1 MLRSLP
7 LRVAPLPGEALDSW
21 LEALAFRMGAP
32 WGDLCEAVG
41 LNDCAQHRGALTN
54 GWLAQLS
61 TQQLAAIELATGV
74 DRIVVAS
81 MTLHSAVAAVGGG
94 LDTGS
99 GAITSL
105 LWMQSG
111 RSRFCP
117 HCLAENGGRWYQLWR
132 LRWSVACSKHRCL
145 LADFCPKCRQPQR
158 IRSIQLGHVPTPLHC
173 ARRSSAGE
181 QVGGTRCAADL
192 TAAQALVLPEGHI
205 ALRAQRSVQ
214 ECLAS
219 GRAHFGVYKDMLVS
233 AAVLIADFAALGGRI
248 LTYAGRDQLSRH
260 LPDVVLDAYWDRA
273 AAPVRRRTGVTAHA
287 QAIESAAAIAAAW
300 SVLCQP
306 NFRVAGQ
313 RLRWLVEAS
322 RECGVAVRAS
332 TTGWGRGVSAAL
344 VAVQLSA
351 LSPFLAPSDQLRY
364 GTETLTP
371 RRPHGRTASQ
381 RARSIPALMWS
392 RFSLPVRC
400 AGVGYQQLRLALSVA
415 TVLVGS
421 HVTLAEAT
429 DALGSVI
436 SAHAVS
442 RVLQRLQR
450 SPRWSTTAA
459 LLAELADGLDG
470 CCVPIDYARRRR
482 LPTADLLPDA
492 VWREMCSNVGVHPGR
507 TVRIRLVRCWLYER
521 VTCMPASASA
531 WALDSPEFRSKL
543 ADLPLLLCA
552 ELITSL
558 DEHAQRFLRTQG
570 IRDEPVQ
577 WLADDSVIAESA
589 SLQVEPPNF
598 DTAEL
603 HRLIRVENPR
613 CFADLAMR
621 FGCDIDVLRYLLECT
636 PAPRYQ
642 SDEARLESVLARAAR
657 ALPRD
662 GFIELYLTQQLS
674 LAAVAERIGLSRQ
687 AVTRLAHR
695 YGVPVRRPGRAG
707 RKSDHR

>member
-1 MLRSLP
+1 MP
-7 LRVAPLPGEALDSW
+7 
-21 LEALAFRMGAP
+21 
-32 WGDLCEAVG
+32 
-41 LNDCAQHRGALTN
+41 
-54 GWLAQLS
+54 
-61 TQQLAAIELATGV
+61 
-74 DRIVVAS
+74 
-81 MTLHSAVAAVGGG
+81 
-94 LDTGS
+94 
-99 GAITSL
+99 
-105 LWMQSG
+105 
-111 RSRFCP
+111 
-117 HCLAENGGRWYQLWR
+117 
-132 LRWSVACSKHRCL
+132 
-145 LADFCPKCRQPQR
+145 
-158 IRSIQLGHVPTPLHC
+158 
-173 ARRSSAGE
+173 
-181 QVGGTRCAADL
+181 
-192 TAAQALVLPEGHI
+192 
-205 ALRAQRSVQ
+205 
-214 ECLAS
+214 
-219 GRAHFGVYKDMLVS
+219 VS

-260 LPDVVLDAYWDRA
+260 LPDVVLDTYWDRA

-306 NFRVAGQ
+306 NIRVAGQ

-322 RECGVAVRAS
+322 RQRGVAVRAG
-332 TTGWGRGVSAAL
+332 TIGWGRGVSPAL

-371 RRPHGRTASQ
+371 RRPHRRTASQ

-400 AGVGYQQLRLALSVA
+400 AGVGHQQLRLALSVA

-429 DALGSVI
+429 HALGSVT
-436 SAHAVS
+436 SPRAVS

-459 LLAELADGLDG
+459 LLTDLADGLDRCG
-470 CCVPIDYARRRR
+470 VPIDYARRRR

-521 VTCMPASASA
+521 VTCMPASAST
-531 WALDSPEFRSKL
+531 WALSSSEFRSKL

-558 DEHAQRFLRTQG
+558 DEHAQHFLRTQG

-577 WLADDSVIAESA
+577 WLPDDSVIAESA
-589 SLQVEPPNF
+589 PLQVEPPNF

-603 HRLIRVENPR
+603 HRLIRVEKPR
-613 CFADLAMR
+613 CFADLVTR
-621 FGCDIDVLRYLLECT
+621 LDCDIDVLRYLLECT
-636 PAPRYQ
+636 PGPRYQ
-642 SDEARLESVLARAAR
+642 PDEARLESILGRAAR
-657 ALPRD
+657 ALPHD
-662 GFIELYLTQQLS
+662 GFIELYLTQQVS
-674 LAAVAERIGLSRQ
+674 LADVAERIGFSRQ
-687 AVTRLAHR
+687 VVTRLAHL
-695 YGVPVRRPGRAG
+695 YGIPVRRPGRAG
-707 RKSDHR
+707 RRSDHR